1 MGNWRDKNT
10 YHSADFRRN
19 DNTDRKS
26 YLPGG
31 GARLFL
37 AGAGHGAVK
46 IGKIDTAA
54 ILLYAAVD
62 LHGVRSSL
70 V

>member
-10 YHSADFRRN
+10 YHSAD
-19 DNTDRKS
+19 
-26 YLPGG
+26 LGG
-31 GARLFL
+31 TIIPIGSHTFPEEGQGFFL
-37 AGAGHGAVK
+37 AGAGHGCCE

>member
-1 MGNWRDKNT
+1 M
-10 YHSADFRRN
+10 
-19 DNTDRKS
+19 
-26 YLPGG
+26 
-31 GARLFL
+31 LFL
-37 AGAGHGAVK
+37 TDVGHGHCEKRA
-46 IGKIDTAA
+46 KIDTAA

>member
-1 MGNWRDKNT
+1 M
-10 YHSADFRRN
+10 
-19 DNTDRKS
+19 
-26 YLPGG
+26 
-31 GARLFL
+31 LFL
-37 AGAGHGAVK
+37 IDVGHGYYEK
-46 IGKIDTAA
+46 RQKLDTAA

>member
-1 MGNWRDKNT
+1 M
-10 YHSADFRRN
+10 
-19 DNTDRKS
+19 
-26 YLPGG
+26 
-31 GARLFL
+31 LFL
-37 AGAGHGAVK
+37 TDVGHGCYEK
-46 IGKIDTAA
+46 GKIDTAA

>member
-1 MGNWRDKNT
+1 MK
-10 YHSADFRRN
+10 
-19 DNTDRKS
+19 
-26 YLPGG
+26 YLKK
-31 GARLFL
+31 L
-37 AGAGHGAVK
+37 K
-46 IGKIDTAA
+46 IGNVELENKAA